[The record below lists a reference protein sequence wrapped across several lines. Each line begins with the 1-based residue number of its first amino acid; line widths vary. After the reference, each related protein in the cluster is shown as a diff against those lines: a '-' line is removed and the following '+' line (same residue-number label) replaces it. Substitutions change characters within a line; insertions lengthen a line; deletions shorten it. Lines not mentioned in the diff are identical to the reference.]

1 MANTKKAKPQTEEVV
16 EQDVVDEAAETVEEE
31 VVEKVKETVK
41 PAPRKTNKPK
51 HDPNE
56 LILCRSV
63 RFGELRLIGPKTH
76 MPYSWANEGDVREV
90 EYQDL
95 VSWRALHSR
104 YLFEPMIII
113 EDEDIVEEWKADLGK
128 LYDNLQQID
137 LKAMFKLPHRQFISQ
152 LKKPPDGMKTT
163 VQNMA
168 YSMIQD
174 RTIYDL
180 RIIDAIDEILGTEL
194 KMMI

>member
-1 MANTKKAKPQTEEVV
+1 MANTKKTTTQVDEVVEEVV
-16 EQDVVDEAAETVEEE
+16 EEKVEAQVEEP
-31 VVEKVKETVK
+31 VAQPPKKI
-41 PAPRKTNKPK
+41 NKPK
-51 HDPNE
+51 HDPSE

-104 YLFEPMIII
+104 YLFDPMIII
-113 EDEDIVEEWKADLGK
+113 EDEDIREEWKADLGD
-128 LYDNLQQID
+128 LYAGLNDINLKD
-137 LKAMFKLPHRQFISQ
+137 LFKLPQRQFVAQ
-152 LKKPPDGMKTT
+152 LKRLPESMKST

-168 YSMIQD
+168 YAMIQD
-174 RTIYDL
+174 GTLYDL
-180 RIIDAIDEILGTEL
+180 RTIKAIDEILGTEL

>member
-1 MANTKKAKPQTEEVV
+1 MATTKKSTVETDEIIDTEVV
-16 EQDVVDEAAETVEEE
+16 EE
-31 VVEKVKETVK
+31 VK
-41 PAPRKTNKPK
+41 PTPKKAAKPK

-95 VSWRALHSR
+95 VSWRALRHK

-113 EDEDIVEEWKADLGK
+113 EDEDLVEEWKADLGD
-128 LYDNLQQID
+128 LYEEIQTID
-137 LKAMFKLPHRQFISQ
+137 VKALFKLPQRQFVAQ
-152 LKKPPDGMKTT
+152 LKKLPAGM
-163 VQNMA
+163 
-168 YSMIQD
+168 
-174 RTIYDL
+174 
-180 RIIDAIDEILGTEL
+180 
-194 KMMI
+194 

>member
-1 MANTKKAKPQTEEVV
+1 MATTKKSTVETEEII
-16 EQDVVDEAAETVEEE
+16 ETEAVEE
-31 VVEKVKETVK
+31 VK
-41 PAPRKTNKPK
+41 PTPKKVNKPK

-113 EDEDIVEEWKADLGK
+113 EDEDIVEEWNADLGK
-128 LYDNLQQID
+128 LYADLQD
-137 LKAMFKLPHRQFISQ
+137 VDVRALFKLPQRQFIAQ
-152 LKKPPDGMKTT
+152 LKKLPAGMKMT

-174 RTIYDL
+174 RTLYDL

-194 KMMI
+194 KMMIN

>member
-1 MANTKKAKPQTEEVV
+1 MATKKTVETEEIIETEVV
-16 EQDVVDEAAETVEEE
+16 EE
-31 VVEKVKETVK
+31 VK
-41 PAPRKTNKPK
+41 PAPKKTNKPK
-51 HDPNE
+51 HDPTE

-113 EDEDIVEEWKADLGK
+113 EDEDIVEEWKADLGD
-128 LYDNLQQID
+128 LYEELQSID
-137 LKAMFKLPHRQFISQ
+137 IKAMFKLPHRNFVAQ
-152 LKKPPDGMKTT
+152 LKKLPDGMKTT

-174 RTIYDL
+174 GTLYDL
-180 RIIDAIDEILGTEL
+180 RTIKAIDETLGTEL
-194 KMMI
+194 IMMIN

>member
-1 MANTKKAKPQTEEVV
+1 MANTKKTTVLSEDVIDEEKIVQEEVV
-16 EQDVVDEAAETVEEE
+16 T
-31 VVEKVKETVK
+31 K
-41 PAPRKTNKPK
+41 PAPKKTNKPK

-63 RFGELRLIGPKTH
+63 RFGELRLIGPKTR

-104 YLFEPMIII
+104 YLFDPMIII
-113 EDEDIVEEWKADLGK
+113 EDEDICEEWKDDLGD
-128 LYDNLQQID
+128 LYDNLQQIN
-137 LKAMFKLPHRQFISQ
+137 LKDMFKLPHRQFVSQ
-152 LKKPPDGMKTT
+152 LKRLPEGMKST

-168 YSMIQD
+168 YTMIQD
-174 RTIYDL
+174 RTLYDL
-180 RIIDAIDEILGTEL
+180 RTIRAIDEILGTEL
-194 KMMI
+194 IMMI

>member
-1 MANTKKAKPQTEEVV
+1 MATTKKSAVATDEIIENEAVEEVKP
-16 EQDVVDEAAETVEEE
+16 TPK
-31 VVEKVKETVK
+31 KV
-41 PAPRKTNKPK
+41 NKPK

-95 VSWRALHSR
+95 VSWRALRHK

-113 EDEDIVEEWKADLGK
+113 EDEDLVEEWSADLGK
-128 LYDNLQQID
+128 LYADLQD
-137 LKAMFKLPHRQFISQ
+137 VDVKALFKLPQRQFIAQ
-152 LKKPPDGMKTT
+152 LKKLPAGMKTT

-174 RTIYDL
+174 RTLYDL

-194 KMMI
+194 KMMIN

>member
-1 MANTKKAKPQTEEVV
+1 MANTKKTVETEEIIETEVI
-16 EQDVVDEAAETVEEE
+16 EDE
-31 VVEKVKETVK
+31 VKEVK
-41 PAPRKTNKPK
+41 PTPKKANKSK

-90 EYQDL
+90 EFQDL

-104 YLFEPMIII
+104 YLFDPMIII
-113 EDEDIVEEWKADLGK
+113 EDEDVVEEWKADLGE
-128 LYDNLQQID
+128 LYDELQSVDI
-137 LKAMFKLPHRQFISQ
+137 KAMFKLPHRNFVAQ
-152 LKKPPDGMKTT
+152 LKKLPTGMKTT

-174 RTIYDL
+174 GTLYDL
-180 RIIDAIDEILGTEL
+180 RTIKAIDEILGTEL
-194 KMMI
+194 IMMIK

>member
-1 MANTKKAKPQTEEVV
+1 MATTKKTKQVEEAVENEIVDEVV
-16 EQDVVDEAAETVEEE
+16 V
-31 VVEKVKETVK
+31 
-41 PAPRKTNKPK
+41 PAPKKVNKPK

-63 RFGELRLIGPKTH
+63 RFGELRLIGPKTR

-113 EDEDIVEEWKADLGK
+113 EDEDICEEWKADLGE
-128 LYDNLQQID
+128 LYDNITKVD
-137 LKAMFKLPHRQFISQ
+137 LKEMFKLPQRQFVSQ
-152 LKKPPDGMKTT
+152 LKKLPEGMKTT

-174 RTIYDL
+174 GTLYDL
-180 RIIDAIDEILGTEL
+180 RTIRAIDEILGTEL
-194 KMMI
+194 IMMIG

>member
-1 MANTKKAKPQTEEVV
+1 MANTKKSTVQTEEVV
-16 EQDVVDEAAETVEEE
+16 EQNVVEETVA
-31 VVEKVKETVK
+31 
-41 PAPRKTNKPK
+41 PAPKKVNKPK
-51 HDPNE
+51 HDPSE

-76 MPYSWANEGDVREV
+76 MPYSWANEGDIREV

-104 YLFEPMIII
+104 YLFDPMIII
-113 EDEDIVEEWKADLGK
+113 EDEDIVEEWKADLGE
-128 LYDNLQQID
+128 LYESVQQID
-137 LKAMFKLPHRQFISQ
+137 LKAMFKLPHRNFVAQ
-152 LKKPPDGMKTT
+152 LRQLPSSMRST

-168 YSMIQD
+168 YAMIQD
-174 RTIYDL
+174 GSLYDL
-180 RIIDAIDEILGTEL
+180 RTIKAIDEILGTEL

>member
-1 MANTKKAKPQTEEVV
+1 MANTKKTTAQVDEIVEEKVEEQVAEPVAPQPKKVNKPQ
-16 EQDVVDEAAETVEEE
+16 
-31 VVEKVKETVK
+31 
-41 PAPRKTNKPK
+41 
-51 HDPNE
+51 HDPSE

-104 YLFEPMIII
+104 YLFDPMIII
-113 EDEDIVEEWKADLGK
+113 EDEDIREEWKADLGA
-128 LYDNLQQID
+128 LYEGLNDINLKD
-137 LKAMFKLPHRQFISQ
+137 MFKLPQRQFIAQ
-152 LKKPPDGMKTT
+152 LKRLPESMKST

-168 YSMIQD
+168 YAMIQD
-174 RTIYDL
+174 GTLYDL
-180 RIIDAIDEILGTEL
+180 RIIKAIDEILGTEL
-194 KMMI
+194 IMMI

>member
-1 MANTKKAKPQTEEVV
+1 MATAKKNTPV
-16 EQDVVDEAAETVEEE
+16 EDEIIE
-31 VVEKVKETVK
+31 ETVK
-41 PAPRKTNKPK
+41 PAVKKVNKPK

-56 LILCRSV
+56 LVMCRSV

-76 MPYSWANEGDVREV
+76 MPYSWANEGDFREV

-104 YLFEPMIII
+104 YLFDPMIII

-128 LYDNLQQID
+128 LYEGLQEID
-137 LKAMFKLPHRQFISQ
+137 LKEMFKLPHRQFVVKLKQ
-152 LKKPPDGMKTT
+152 LPDGMKST

-168 YSMIQD
+168 YTMIQD
-174 RTIYDL
+174 GSLYDL
-180 RIIDAIDEILGTEL
+180 RTIKAIDEILGTEL

>member
-1 MANTKKAKPQTEEVV
+1 MATTKKSTVETEEII
-16 EQDVVDEAAETVEEE
+16 EMEAVEE
-31 VVEKVKETVK
+31 VK
-41 PAPRKTNKPK
+41 PVPKKVNKPK
-51 HDPNE
+51 HDPSE

-63 RFGELRLIGPKTH
+63 RFGELRLIGPKTR

-128 LYDNLQQID
+128 LYADLQDID
-137 LKAMFKLPHRQFISQ
+137 VKALFKLPHRQFIAQ
-152 LKKPPDGMKTT
+152 LKKLPAGMKTT

-174 RTIYDL
+174 RTLYDL

-194 KMMI
+194 KMMIS

>member
-1 MANTKKAKPQTEEVV
+1 MASTKKSTVV
-16 EQDVVDEAAETVEEE
+16 TDEIIETE
-31 VVEKVKETVK
+31 VVEKVK
-41 PAPRKTNKPK
+41 PAPKKVNKPK
-51 HDPNE
+51 HDPSE

-63 RFGELRLIGPKTH
+63 RFGELRLIGPKTR

-95 VSWRALHSR
+95 VSWRALRHK

-113 EDEDIVEEWKADLGK
+113 EDEDLVEEWKADLGD
-128 LYDNLQQID
+128 LYDKLQTID
-137 LKAMFKLPHRQFISQ
+137 IKAMFKLPHRQFIAQ
-152 LKKPPDGMKTT
+152 LKNLPAGMKTT

-174 RTIYDL
+174 RTLYDL
-180 RIIDAIDEILGTEL
+180 RIIDAIDETLGTEL
-194 KMMI
+194 KMMIN

>member
-1 MANTKKAKPQTEEVV
+1 MANTKKTKAQAEEVI
-16 EQDVVDEAAETVEEE
+16 EQEVVDASEEIVEE
-31 VVEKVKETVK
+31 VKEVVK
-41 PAPRKTNKPK
+41 PAPKKVNKPK

-113 EDEDIVEEWKADLGK
+113 EDEDIVDEWRADLGA
-128 LYDNLQQID
+128 LYDELQEID
-137 LKAMFKLPHRQFISQ
+137 LKALFKLPHRQFVAQ
-152 LKKPPDGMKTT
+152 LKKLPDGMKTT

-174 RTIYDL
+174 ETLYDL
-180 RIIDAIDEILGTEL
+180 RTIKAIDEILGTEL
-194 KMMI
+194 MMMIG

>member
-1 MANTKKAKPQTEEVV
+1 MANAKKPKVQNNEVLEQESVETISEPIEEV
-16 EQDVVDEAAETVEEE
+16 
-31 VVEKVKETVK
+31 VK
-41 PAPRKTNKPK
+41 PAPKKVNKPK

-63 RFGELRLIGPKTH
+63 RFGELRLIGPKTR
-76 MPYSWANEGDVREV
+76 MPYSWANEGDIREV

-113 EDEDIVEEWKADLGK
+113 EDEEIVEEWQADLGK
-128 LYDNLQQID
+128 LYDELQQVD
-137 LKAMFKLPHRQFISQ
+137 LKEMFKLPHRQFVAQ
-152 LKKPPDGMKTT
+152 LKKLPTGMKTT

-174 RTIYDL
+174 GTLYDL
-180 RIIDAIDEILGTEL
+180 RTIRAIDETLGTEL
-194 KMMI
+194 IMMIG

>member
-1 MANTKKAKPQTEEVV
+1 MASKKGTTVETEKIINNGS
-16 EQDVVDEAAETVEEE
+16 VDEVIEEFKLTPK
-31 VVEKVKETVK
+31 KV
-41 PAPRKTNKPK
+41 NKPK
-51 HDPNE
+51 HDSNE
-56 LILCRSV
+56 LIPCRSV

-95 VSWRALHSR
+95 MSWRALHSR

-113 EDEDIVEEWKADLGK
+113 EDEDIVEEWNADLGE
-128 LYDNLQQID
+128 LYAELRNID
-137 LKAMFKLPHRQFISQ
+137 VKALFKLPHRQFITQ
-152 LKKPPDGMKTT
+152 LKKLPAGMKTT

-174 RTIYDL
+174 RTLYDL
-180 RIIDAIDEILGTEL
+180 RIIDAIDETLGTEL
-194 KMMI
+194 KMMIN

>member
-1 MANTKKAKPQTEEVV
+1 MANTKKTKASTTKTVESNVEEIKEV
-16 EQDVVDEAAETVEEE
+16 DVETVEE
-31 VVEKVKETVK
+31 VA
-41 PAPRKTNKPK
+41 PAPRKVNKPK

-56 LILCRSV
+56 LISCRSV

-76 MPYSWANEGDVREV
+76 MPYSWANEGDFRDV

-95 VSWRALHSR
+95 VSWKALGSP
-104 YLFEPMIII
+104 YLFTPMIII
-113 EDEDIVEEWKADLGK
+113 EDEDLVEEWKSDFGK
-128 LYDNLQQID
+128 LYEGIQEID
-137 LKAMFKLPHRQFISQ
+137 LKAMFKLPERQFIAQ
-152 LKKPPDGMKTT
+152 LKKLPAGLKPT

-168 YSMIQD
+168 YAMIQD
-174 RTIYDL
+174 RTIDSL

>member
-1 MANTKKAKPQTEEVV
+1 MANTKKSVQ
-16 EQDVVDEAAETVEEE
+16 VDEEIIENIEEE
-31 VVEKVKETVK
+31 VVK
-41 PAPRKTNKPK
+41 PSPRKVNKTK

-56 LILCRSV
+56 LIMCRSV

-76 MPYSWANEGDVREV
+76 MVYSWANEGDYREV

-104 YLFEPMIII
+104 YLFDPMIII
-113 EDEDIVEEWKADLGK
+113 EDEEIVTEWKADLGK
-128 LYDNLQQID
+128 IYDNVQQVDI
-137 LKAMFKLPHRQFISQ
+137 KEMFKLPYRQFVTQ
-152 LKKPPDGMKTT
+152 LKKLPESMKST

-168 YSMIQD
+168 YTMIQD
-174 RTIYDL
+174 GTLYDL
-180 RIIDAIDEILGTEL
+180 RIIKAIDEILGTEL

>member
-1 MANTKKAKPQTEEVV
+1 MATTKKSTVKTEEIIENEVVNEVV
-16 EQDVVDEAAETVEEE
+16 EE
-31 VVEKVKETVK
+31 VK
-41 PAPRKTNKPK
+41 PAPKKVNKPK

-56 LILCRSV
+56 LVLCRSV
-63 RFGELRLIGPKTH
+63 RFGGLRLIGPKTR
-76 MPYSWANEGDVREV
+76 MPYEWFNEGDVREV

-95 VSWRALHSR
+95 VSWKALGSR

-113 EDEDIVEEWKADLGK
+113 EDEDIVDEWRADLGK
-128 LYDNLQQID
+128 LYDELQDID
-137 LKAMFKLPHRQFISQ
+137 IKAMFKLPHRQFIAQ
-152 LKKPPDGMKTT
+152 LKKLPDGMKAT

-174 RTIYDL
+174 RTLYDL

-194 KMMI
+194 KMMIN

>member
-1 MANTKKAKPQTEEVV
+1 MATTKKSTVEIEEIIDSEVV
-16 EQDVVDEAAETVEEE
+16 EA
-31 VVEKVKETVK
+31 VK
-41 PAPRKTNKPK
+41 PAPKKVNKPK

-63 RFGELRLIGPKTH
+63 RFGELRLIGPKTR

-113 EDEDIVEEWKADLGK
+113 EDEDVCKEWEADLGE
-128 LYDNLQQID
+128 LYAELQSVD
-137 LKAMFKLPHRQFISQ
+137 LKEMFKLPYRSFVAQ
-152 LKKPPDGMKTT
+152 LKRLPDGMKST

-168 YSMIQD
+168 YTMIQD
-174 RTIYDL
+174 GTLYDL
-180 RIIDAIDEILGTEL
+180 RTIKAIDEILGTEL